1 MICVK
6 PKAQKPI
13 QRANSAIMTPKSAI
27 TCLKFSLFALFLLFF
42 QTSFSQD
49 KFSSLD
55 QWMQDNLK
63 AIGGRAVL
71 MVWKDGKVMYS
82 NALNEMSGKQ
92 KMVGKFI
99 AKRKGLDAKEML
111 KDFDEDTRQRVASCS
126 KWFSAALVMT
136 FVDEGKLKLDDTVG
150 KFLPVMTANGKG
162 NITIWQ
168 CLSHLTGIQ
177 AGSLRESIENMNK
190 TQTMDEAINMIAAL
204 PMEGEPGKTFHYSN
218 AGLQIAAAV
227 IEKISG
233 KDFETLFAERI
244 CKPLGLTQ
252 TDFGKKNV
260 PLAAGGAWSTPNE
273 YLRFLQMILNEGEYK
288 GKRILSKES
297 IIAMQKNYVSKDAK
311 IAYTPA
317 EAGNWGYGFGEWV
330 MDNATGDNR
339 SLAVTSPGLFGT
351 FPWVDND
358 RKYCAILFTMNINNK
373 GRGERYKALKKL
385 VDDAVTKQ

>member
-1 MICVK
+1 
-6 PKAQKPI
+6 
-13 QRANSAIMTPKSAI
+13 MTPKTGI
-27 TCLKFSLFALFLLFF
+27 ICLKFSLFTLFLLFF
-42 QTSFSQD
+42 QTSFSQN
-49 KFSSLD
+49 KFSTLD

-71 MVWKDGKVMYS
+71 MVWKDGKVVYS
-82 NALNEMSGKQ
+82 NAINEMSGKQ
-92 KMVGKFI
+92 KMIGKFI
-99 AKRKGLDAKEML
+99 AKRKGLDSKELL

-136 FVDEGKLKLDDTVG
+136 FIDEGKLKLDDTVG

-190 TQTMDEAINMIAAL
+190 TQSMDEAINMIAAL

-260 PLAAGGAWSTPNE
+260 PLAAGGAWSTPTE
-273 YLRFLQMILNEGEYK
+273 YLKFLQMILNEGEYN

-297 IIAMQKNYVSKDAK
+297 IIAMQKSYVTKDAR
-311 IAYTPA
+311 IAYSPA

-330 MDNATGDNR
+330 MDDATGDKR
-339 SLAVTSPGLFGT
+339 SLAVTSPGLFGS
-351 FPWVDND
+351 FPWVDNA
-358 RKYCAILFTMNINNK
+358 RKYCAILFTMNINSK

-385 VDDAVTKQ
+385 VDDAVDKTSR

>member
-1 MICVK
+1 
-6 PKAQKPI
+6 
-13 QRANSAIMTPKSAI
+13 MTPKTDI
-27 TCLKFSLFALFLLFF
+27 ICLKFSLFTLLLLFF
-42 QTSFSQD
+42 QTGFSQN
-49 KFSSLD
+49 KFSTLD

-71 MVWKDGKVMYS
+71 MVWKDGKVVYS
-82 NALNEMSGKQ
+82 NAINEMSGKQ
-92 KMVGKFI
+92 KMIGKFI
-99 AKRKGLDAKEML
+99 AKRKGLDSKELL

-136 FVDEGKLKLDDTVG
+136 FIDEGKLKLDDTVG

-190 TQTMDEAINMIAAL
+190 TQSMEEAINMIAAL

-260 PLAAGGAWSTPNE
+260 PLAAGGAWSTPTE
-273 YLRFLQMILNEGEYK
+273 YLKFLQMILNEGEYN

-297 IIAMQKNYVSKDAK
+297 IIAMQKNYVTKDAR
-311 IAYTPA
+311 IAYSPA

-330 MDNATGDNR
+330 MDDATGDKR
-339 SLAVTSPGLFGT
+339 SLAVTSPGLFGS
-351 FPWVDND
+351 FPWVDNA
-358 RKYCAILFTMNINNK
+358 RKYCAILFTMNINSK

-385 VDDAVTKQ
+385 VDDAVDKTSR